1 MTDRDD
7 TPFTCV
13 TCEIRIAGSVT
24 FYVGLPFCCAGCVA
38 NGPCTCS
45 YDDVADDPSAAA
57 EAVDV
62 RHCFDIETAVS
73 DDTFVQSREKALAS
87 RH

>member
-1 MTDRDD
+1 
-7 TPFTCV
+7 
-13 TCEIRIAGSVT
+13 
-24 FYVGLPFCCAGCVA
+24 VA

-73 DDTFVQSREKALAS
+73 DDTFVQSREEALAS

>member
-1 MTDRDD
+1 
-7 TPFTCV
+7 
-13 TCEIRIAGSVT
+13 
-24 FYVGLPFCCAGCVA
+24 VA

-62 RHCFDIETAVS
+62 RHCFDDVRHCFDIETAVS
-73 DDTFVQSREKALAS
+73 DDTFVQSREEALAS